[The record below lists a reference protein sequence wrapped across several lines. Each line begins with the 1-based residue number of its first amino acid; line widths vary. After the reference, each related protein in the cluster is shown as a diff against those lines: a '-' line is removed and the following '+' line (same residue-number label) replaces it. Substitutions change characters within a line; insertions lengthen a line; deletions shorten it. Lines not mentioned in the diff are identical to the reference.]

1 MASNLSRKH
10 IIGECRDYVM
20 ITVGL
25 ALYSFGFT
33 AFILPEK
40 VVTGGVAGIAAL
52 IYYLLGVPV
61 AISNYAIN
69 ILLLAMAFRIVGR
82 TFVTR
87 TIFGTT
93 VLSLMMGIMQ
103 PMFNEPFVS
112 GQPFM
117 NVILGALMCGMGT
130 GLAFIHNGSTGG
142 SDIVAA
148 MVSKHTNVTI
158 GRVLLY
164 VDLCIISSSYLL
176 FHSVEKLVY
185 GYVILLIIS
194 FVCDYVINTNRQA
207 VQFTII
213 SQRWKEITAA
223 INSQTHRGVTILHG
237 TGGYTGNDV
246 TMLIVMCR
254 KIEAV
259 TMFRI
264 IKSIDPHAF
273 VAQGNVNG
281 VYGEGFD
288 AMKVKLASE
297 RHKARHGQS
306 ATGALVSPD

>member
-1 MASNLSRKH
+1 MMRGITRRRLWT
-10 IIGECRDYVM
+10 ECRDYMM

-25 ALYSFGFT
+25 ALYAFGFT
-33 AFILPEK
+33 ACILPEK
-40 VVTGGVAGIAAL
+40 VVTGGVVGIAAL
-52 IYYLLGVPV
+52 VYYLLDVPV
-61 AISNYAIN
+61 AITNYAIN
-69 ILLLAMAFRIVGR
+69 VILLVMAFRVVGR
-82 TFVTR
+82 TFVVR
-87 TIFGTT
+87 TIFGSTM
-93 VLSLMMGIMQ
+93 LSLLMGIMQ
-103 PMFNEPFVS
+103 PLFPSPLVE

-117 NVILGALMCGMGT
+117 NVIIGALLCGLGV

-158 GRVLLY
+158 GRMILY

-176 FHSVEKLVY
+176 FHSVEKLVF

-194 FVCDYVINTNRQA
+194 VVCDYVINTNRQA

-213 SQRWKEITAA
+213 SEKWREITDA

-237 TGGYTGNDV
+237 TGGYTGHEV

-264 IKSIDPHAF
+264 IKAIGPHAF

-281 VYGEGFD
+281 VYGQGFD
-288 AMKVKLASE
+288 EMKVKTRA
-297 RHKARHGQS
+297 ARGG
-306 ATGALVSPD
+306 ATT